1 MKQTHRAACLAPAMA
16 SVLAIAL
23 GLGGC
28 ATVLESNQQELTVQT
43 IEDNKEVFNV
53 GCVLSNSAGRWFV
66 MAPGKVMVTRST
78 GELKIDCKKSVQK
91 SEEKVEQSAG
101 SDILVSKLNNI
112 GLWGN
117 AVLTAGIGYYIDKR
131 TGSGFDYPSTVT
143 VIMTRTAPPVVATP
157 PGGNV
162 VY

>member
-1 MKQTHRAACLAPAMA
+1 MKTIQGAACVL
-16 SVLAIAL
+16 LAI

-28 ATVLESNQQELTVQT
+28 ATMLESNRQELTVQA
-43 IEDNKEVFNV
+43 IEDNKELRGV

-66 MAPGKVMVTRST
+66 TAPGRVWVTKST
-78 GELKIDCKKSVQK
+78 GELKVDCKKADVS
-91 SEEKVEQSAG
+91 SG
-101 SDILVSKLNNI
+101 SDVLVSKLNNV

-117 AVLTAGIGYYIDKR
+117 AILTAGLGYYVDKR

-143 VIMTRTAPPVVATP
+143 VIMRRTAPPVVATP
-157 PGGNV
+157 PGGSV

>member
-1 MKQTHRAACLAPAMA
+1 MCLAVA
-16 SVLAIAL
+16 LAF

-43 IEDNKEVFNV
+43 IEDNKEIFNV

-66 MAPGKVMVTRST
+66 TAPGKVWVTRST
-78 GELKIDCKKSVQK
+78 GDLKIDCKKTEQK
-91 SEEKVEQSAG
+91 TELKTEQSVG

-143 VIMTRTAPPVVATP
+143 VIMTRTAPPVVAAP
-157 PGGNV
+157 PGGSV